1 MNWLHGSRGRIE
13 WQEDS
18 KETKDDMCKA
28 ATIERDN
35 LVEGMMALENDRKI
49 MNYSLADAEEVVKE
63 RTEL

>member
-1 MNWLHGSRGRIE
+1 
-13 WQEDS
+13 
-18 KETKDDMCKA
+18 MCKA

-35 LVEGMMALENDRKI
+35 LVGGMMALENDRKI